1 MPSTPPYDA
10 FLLVS
15 FGGPEG
21 PDDVMPFLCNVTRGR
36 NVPEARLAAV
46 AEHYQSFGGVSPINQ
61 QCRDLLA
68 AVEKDFAAAGVSL
81 PVYWGN
87 RNWDPMLGDTVTRM
101 ARDGVRR
108 ALAFVTSA
116 YRSYSSCRQY
126 REDIAAARE
135 QAGPGAPEI
144 EKLRQFFNHPGFVGP
159 LATATRAAVA
169 TLPEDV
175 RDGARLVFTAHSIP
189 VSMARLSGPDGGA
202 YPAELAEA
210 SRLVAEQA
218 GGGPGGGP
226 RPWQLAYQSRSGP
239 PSVPWLEPDVNE
251 VLDQQAAAGAPAV
264 VLVPVGF
271 VSDHVEVRYDLDHEA
286 AQTAGRLGL
295 PLARAATPGT
305 DPAFVAMITALVS
318 ERMHGTPPA
327 ALGQLGPPPPGDCP
341 AGCCLARDLRP
352 APAGPA
358 TGRTGR

>member
-1 MPSTPPYDA
+1 
-10 FLLVS
+10 
-15 FGGPEG
+15 
-21 PDDVMPFLCNVTRGR
+21 
-36 NVPEARLAAV
+36 
-46 AEHYQSFGGVSPINQ
+46 
-61 QCRDLLA
+61 
-68 AVEKDFAAAGVSL
+68 
-81 PVYWGN
+81 
-87 RNWDPMLGDTVTRM
+87 MLGDTVTRM

-144 EKLRQFFNHPGFVGP
+144 EKLRQFFNHPGFAGP
-159 LATATRAAVA
+159 LAAATRQAVA

-202 YPAELAEA
+202 YPSELAEA

-239 PSVPWLEPDVNE
+239 PSVPWLEPEVNE
-251 VLDQQAAAGAPAV
+251 VLEQQAAAGAPAV

-341 AGCCLARDLRP
+341 AGCCLARELRP
-352 APAGPA
+352 APAGPT